1 MVLMCLIKISYRLM
15 YIRTVNSSEF
25 KNFMSNVPN
34 CVSIISALNGENVQ
48 ACTVSSFISIDV
60 EVPKTLIVLRNGS
73 RTLSTIKKS
82 KFYSV
87 NLLSKAQNEVASLF
101 AAKTTKPN
109 VQLDSLFD
117 KGTNY
122 ESPFLKHCLQVC
134 FCKLERIVELENASL
149 VIGTVLGV
157 DSQVKEM
164 PLIYWSRVYY
174 SLGSRSDANS

>member
-1 MVLMCLIKISYRLM
+1 MCRINISYRLM
-15 YIRTVNSSEF
+15 YIRTVYSNEF

-73 RTLSTIKKS
+73 RTLSTIKQS

-87 NLLSKAQNEVASLF
+87 SLLSKAQNEIASLF

-109 VQLDSLFD
+109 VHLDSLFD

-122 ESPFLKHCLQVC
+122 ASPFLKQCLQVC
-134 FCKLERIVELENASL
+134 FCKLERIVEFENASL

-157 DSQVKEM
+157 DSQAKEM
-164 PLIYWSRVYY
+164 PLIYWSRMYY
-174 SLGSRSDANS
+174 SLGTPREANS